1 MAPTDPLCGKRVLV
15 TGGGGFIGAALVQ
28 ALVARGAEVTAVS
41 RRPGRLDAD
50 ATAYRFV
57 ACDLRAAQPLQ
68 DVFALARPELVY
80 HLAARPDGA
89 EDAVHMQRV
98 IEHNIQAVANVVQA
112 VVAHRCGG
120 LIYGDSVKVYGD
132 APVPYHADLRPEPLS
147 SYAVAKLAGW
157 GMVDV
162 ARRLHGF
169 DAMAIRPTLVY
180 GPSQGF
186 NLFTFL
192 IKSIQSQST
201 EIALDGGAQ
210 SRDPIYIDDA
220 VEAFLQ
226 AGRRLPACSGMTLPI
241 GGNREI
247 SVADIARLTVRLL
260 HGRQNVVA
268 RPTSQ
273 RPTEMLRSWC
283 DNAEASALLGWS
295 PKVSLET
302 GIQRTADSMAA
313 CPPES
318 PPHVAVAL
326 AAGSAQPAATAAT
339 QTA

>member
-1 MAPTDPLCGKRVLV
+1 MAAADPLFGKRVLV
-15 TGGGGFIGAALVQ
+15 TGAGGFIGAALVR
-28 ALVARGAEVTAVS
+28 ALVAHGAEVTALS
-41 RRPGRLDAD
+41 RRPGRLDAA

-57 ACDLRAAQPLQ
+57 SCDMRAMQPLREVFDAAQ
-68 DVFALARPELVY
+68 PELVY
-80 HLAARPDGA
+80 HLAARPDA
-89 EDAVHMQRV
+89 TEDAAHMQQV
-98 IEHNIQAVANVVQA
+98 IEHNILAVANLVSA
-112 VVAHRCGG
+112 LVAHGRSG

-132 APVPYHADLRPEPLS
+132 APVPYRADLRPEPLS
-147 SYAVAKLAGW
+147 TYAVAKLAGW
-157 GMVDV
+157 GLVDV

-192 IKSIQSQST
+192 IKSIQAQR
-201 EIALDGGAQ
+201 EVIPLDGGAQ

-220 VEAFLQ
+220 IEAFLQ

-247 SVADIARLTVRLL
+247 SVADIAKLTVRLL
-260 HGRQNVVA
+260 EGRQSILL

-283 DNAEASALLGWS
+283 DNAEAGTLLGWA
-295 PKVSLET
+295 PKVSLES
-302 GIQRTADSMAA
+302 GILRTAESLSTTVAA
-313 CPPES
+313 
-318 PPHVAVAL
+318 A
-326 AAGSAQPAATAAT
+326 PAANAA

>member
-1 MAPTDPLCGKRVLV
+1 MSAADPLSGKRVLV
-15 TGGGGFIGAALVQ
+15 TGAGGFIGAALVQ
-28 ALVARGAEVTAVS
+28 ALVARGAEVTALS
-41 RRPGRLDAD
+41 RRPGRLDEA

-57 ACDLRAAQPLQ
+57 SCDMRAPQPLHE
-68 DVFALARPELVY
+68 VFDLAQPELVY
-80 HLAARPDGA
+80 HLAARPDAA
-89 EDAVHMQRV
+89 EDAAHVQQV
-98 IEHNIQAVANVVQA
+98 IEHNILAVANLVA
-112 VVAHRCGG
+112 ALVAHGRAG

-132 APVPYHADLRPEPLS
+132 APVPYRADLRPEPLS
-147 SYAVAKLAGW
+147 TYAVAKLAGW
-157 GMVDV
+157 GLVDV

-192 IKSIQSQST
+192 IKSIQAQRE
-201 EIALDGGAQ
+201 EIALDGGVQ

-220 VEAFLQ
+220 VDAFLQ
-226 AGRRLPACSGMTLPI
+226 AGRCLPACSGMTLPI

-247 SVADIARLTVRLL
+247 SVADIAKLTVRLL
-260 HGRQNVVA
+260 KGRQSIVL

-283 DNAEASALLGWS
+283 DNVEAGALLGWA

-302 GIQRTADSMAA
+302 GIQRTAESMG
-313 CPPES
+313 
-318 PPHVAVAL
+318 V
-326 AAGSAQPAATAAT
+326 PAAPAQAANAT
-339 QTA
+339 QAA